1 MRIIRPQIRIGRG
14 ALIALGAAVLM
25 LAATTRSGPLSAAP
39 VGGAWTLP
47 QAAGSVSDVE
57 TVAAARSRSV
67 GRSATFARS
76 TTVRSTTVRSS
87 VLRSGTVA
95 RSGVVN
101 AGRLGVVGVSR
112 GAIRSG
118 YAFRYRPWVR
128 RAWWGTAIG
137 GVVLG
142 TIIYTS
148 YVPAAPAE
156 GLCWFWANP
165 EQTQGYWDYCQAPY

>member
-1 MRIIRPQIRIGRG
+1 M
-14 ALIALGAAVLM
+14 
-25 LAATTRSGPLSAAP
+25 
-39 VGGAWTLP
+39 LP
-47 QAAGSVSDVE
+47 QAAAGLSDVE

-67 GRSATFARS
+67 ARS
-76 TTVRSTTVRSS
+76 TTVVRSTTVRSS

-95 RSGVVN
+95 RSGAVS
-101 AGRLGVVGVSR
+101 ARRLGVVGVGR
-112 GAIRSG
+112 GVARSG
-118 YAFRYRPWVR
+118 YVIGYRPWAR
-128 RAWWGTAIG
+128 RAWWGTIIG
-137 GVVLG
+137 GAVLG

>member
-1 MRIIRPQIRIGRG
+1 M
-14 ALIALGAAVLM
+14 LI
-25 LAATTRSGPLSAAP
+25 LAAATSSAPLRAAP

-47 QAAGSVSDVE
+47 QAAAGVSDVE

-76 TTVRSTTVRSS
+76 TTVRSS

-101 AGRLGVVGVSR
+101 AGRLGVAGVSR

-156 GLCWFWANP
+156 GLCWFWADPN
-165 EQTQGYWDYCQAPY
+165 QTQGYWDYCQAPY